1 MQLFIQHRLFSVSSL
16 FKPRPTWVTTA
27 CFPANLASQGTENAQ
42 LWASIIFT
50 HKSIHKGGIVPYSR
64 SLQTLLHGRDK
75 QVPNR
80 NNTFRC
86 AFSTATTLPATDDE
100 NKAASPASSS
110 ASLCCLGSLTALCCP
125 LLDTGVID
133 STVWGA
139 WRHFAAPFWTPF
151 KHSEF
156 LHTIFLML

>member
-1 MQLFIQHRLFSVSSL
+1 MQLFIQHRLFSVCSL

-27 CFPANLASQGTENAQ
+27 CFLANLASQITENAQ

-50 HKSIHKGGIVPYSR
+50 HKCKLKGGIVPYSR

-75 QVPNR
+75 QVPSR

-100 NKAASPASSS
+100 NKAAPPLLLLRHR
-110 ASLCCLGSLTALCCP
+110 LCCPGSLAVLCCP
-125 LLDTGVID
+125 LLDI
-133 STVWGA
+133 
-139 WRHFAAPFWTPF
+139 FWTLGISSYYLF
-151 KHSEF
+151 KAIMSEF
-156 LHTIFLML
+156 AFISSFAN